1 MRDIVRQQSDDL
13 SLPLTVCSS
22 LDIFF
27 LAPFLLA
34 AVFLL
39 LPDFSEI
46 GFGGVALRR
55 FQEKITETVEE
66 ASSRLETRISNAAG
80 ISKNIEKGL
89 LLKGE
94 IRNIE
99 LRMAT
104 IRTLLL
110 SFVDEKD
117 PQSNEILY
125 AVGYK
130 WGIDWSTDLTKVAS
144 QEDQT
149 IASRQQLLMDWSYYD
164 ASAGLGSL
172 RFDFDKSGIPSRVHA
187 LNSFAAISSENV
199 DMRNLLGGYIAG
211 TITGMFGR
219 GTNRWRA
226 ELIRSE
232 NGTDSYSL
240 AKC

>member
-1 MRDIVRQQSDDL
+1 MTSNLSSFAQSCEVVTRLNSVPEPMRDIVRQQSDDL

-55 FQEKITETVEE
+55 FQEQITETVEE

-117 PQSNEILY
+117 PTYRRWTVSKS
-125 AVGYK
+125 VTFG
-130 WGIDWSTDLTKVAS
+130 WGNLNCVSSTEV
-144 QEDQT
+144 
-149 IASRQQLLMDWSYYD
+149 
-164 ASAGLGSL
+164 
-172 RFDFDKSGIPSRVHA
+172 
-187 LNSFAAISSENV
+187 
-199 DMRNLLGGYIAG
+199 
-211 TITGMFGR
+211 
-219 GTNRWRA
+219 
-226 ELIRSE
+226 
-232 NGTDSYSL
+232 
-240 AKC
+240 